1 MWWARLLEKRIVNEI
16 KQLVNQ
22 ETPWQPCLK
31 GVTITSTCGSVSLLK
46 SSQPDTKIHTVPWVL
61 GVAQSSVVN
70 VHNSPARF
78 QQY

>member
-1 MWWARLLEKRIVNEI
+1 MWRARLLEKRIVNEI
-16 KQLVNQ
+16 KQLVNE

-31 GVTITSTCGSVSLLK
+31 GVTITGTCGSASLLK
-46 SSQPDTKIHTVPWVL
+46 SSQPDTKIHIVPWVL
-61 GVAQSSVVN
+61 VVAQSSVVT